1 MTKITELERAL
12 SQEQQRVRISL
23 SKEKQNQ
30 VWGGN
35 CLFRKQNYNEPFKIY
50 KLKYSNLVL

>member
-30 VWGGN
+30 V
-35 CLFRKQNYNEPFKIY
+35 
-50 KLKYSNLVL
+50 